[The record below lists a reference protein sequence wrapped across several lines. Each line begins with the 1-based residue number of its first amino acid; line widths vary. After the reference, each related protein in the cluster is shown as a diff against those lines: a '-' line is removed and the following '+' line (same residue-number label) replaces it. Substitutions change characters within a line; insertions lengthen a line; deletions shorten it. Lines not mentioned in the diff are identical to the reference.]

1 MKPNQFCLLLI
12 RNLNA
17 APMLQSR
24 CMMVQFVA
32 IKRVGTNIWD
42 QSLEHDDDDEN
53 CIMVKFAAIKRVGK
67 RSWISA
73 PLVQLFHKIA

>member
-1 MKPNQFCLLLI
+1 MFKGFESYLRLLSNISQVEPTYLLIIMKPNKFCLLLI

-42 QSLEHDDDDEN
+42 QSLEHDDDDDDDD
-53 CIMVKFAAIKRVGK
+53 
-67 RSWISA
+67 
-73 PLVQLFHKIA
+73 QL